1 MDSQPDAA
9 PDDGSEIATYPA
21 DVHDMQTFEV
31 ATNALRQFR
40 VPVLLHAGN
49 PHDRLFVALS
59 DGTWEDADKDPTN
72 PTNVGMIRNQLRA
85 LSRSGDQRIRMTYI
99 AGAGTQDRQLS
110 RLVDGAFGYTYEQ
123 RVEKLYEQF
132 TKQATAWLSADPKA
146 EIHIVE
152 IGFSRGA
159 EQAAG
164 LARLIHE
171 RGIRD
176 PGSRVRLDPAGGEVR
191 YSSPALVPGDQL
203 AQAVALFDPVGTGV
217 PRLHDRR
224 LPPSVLSGFQVTA
237 EDEHRGLFKSTSEID
252 QGVSSDGRF
261 LGVMTAGAHT
271 DVGGGDTHDGLS
283 IRSGNLM
290 IDYINALSDTPFL
303 AKQAEPGGTAMNV
316 VHRSDEGMLLYRL
329 WPKIDRR
336 LPSGVVETLAPPA
349 VCRVVPDCRN
359 AEPRDPLL
367 ASRFEFRAVPIG
379 DLPEPSPPVA
389 SRLAAA
395 LPQPG
400 SPDHA
405 LLRQSIRAVHQLE
418 SRLGRVPDL
427 SSDRLA
433 AAVSVSAREAGFER
447 VDHVLLDDTG
457 MRAFVVQGGLDSPF
471 RQSIRI
477 GTQSAVTTPVGDS
490 LAQLERLRTPS
501 RQHGATAVAP
511 GLPMD
516 EARTPAMAR

>member
-1 MDSQPDAA
+1 
-9 PDDGSEIATYPA
+9 
-21 DVHDMQTFEV
+21 
-31 ATNALRQFR
+31 
-40 VPVLLHAGN
+40 
-49 PHDRLFVALS
+49 
-59 DGTWEDADKDPTN
+59 
-72 PTNVGMIRNQLRA
+72 
-85 LSRSGDQRIRMTYI
+85 
-99 AGAGTQDRQLS
+99 
-110 RLVDGAFGYTYEQ
+110 
-123 RVEKLYEQF
+123 
-132 TKQATAWLSADPKA
+132 
-146 EIHIVE
+146 
-152 IGFSRGA
+152 
-159 EQAAG
+159 
-164 LARLIHE
+164 
-171 RGIRD
+171 
-176 PGSRVRLDPAGGEVR
+176 
-191 YSSPALVPGDQL
+191 
-203 AQAVALFDPVGTGV
+203 
-217 PRLHDRR
+217 
-224 LPPSVLSGFQVTA
+224 VTA

-471 RQSIRI
+471 RQSIQI

-501 RQHGATAVAP
+501 RQHGATAVAT

-516 EARTPAMAR
+516 EARAPAMAR